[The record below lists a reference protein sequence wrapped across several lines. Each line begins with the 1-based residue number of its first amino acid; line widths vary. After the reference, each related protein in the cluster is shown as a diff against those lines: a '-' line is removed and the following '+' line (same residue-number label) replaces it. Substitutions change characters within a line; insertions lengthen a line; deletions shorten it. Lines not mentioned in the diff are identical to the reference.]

1 MYSSSTK
8 LRKLRNQ
15 FRLSQQDVAHAL
27 EVAQSTYFE
36 WEKNDCDIKLEYI
49 ILLSDLFQV
58 EIIDIVIDDKSGT
71 NKALQILFNKIE
83 SKINPICLLN
93 DIVDAQKKN
102 IKYLENEVAN
112 LLNKVE
118 MLEQKSKVR

>member
-1 MYSSSTK
+1 MYSSSIK

-15 FRLSQQDVAHAL
+15 FRLSQQDVANTL
-27 EVAQSTYFE
+27 ELAQSTYFE

-49 ILLSDLFQV
+49 ILLSDLFKV
-58 EIIDIVIDDKSGT
+58 EIIDIVSDDNSGA
-71 NKALQILFNKIE
+71 NKALQILFNKTE
-83 SKINPICLLN
+83 NKINPVYLLN

-102 IKYLENEVAN
+102 IRFLENEVAT

>member
-1 MYSSSTK
+1 MYSSSIK

-15 FRLSQQDVAHAL
+15 FRLSQQDVANTL
-27 EVAQSTYFE
+27 ELAQSTYFE

-49 ILLSDLFQV
+49 ILLSDLFKV
-58 EIIDIVIDDKSGT
+58 EIIDIVSDDNSGT
-71 NKALQILFNKIE
+71 NKALQILFNKTE
-83 SKINPICLLN
+83 SKINPVYLLN

-102 IKYLENEVAN
+102 IRFLENEVAT

>member
-1 MYSSSTK
+1 MYSSSIK

-15 FRLSQQDVAHAL
+15 FRLSQQDVANTL
-27 EVAQSTYFE
+27 ELAQSTYFE

-49 ILLSDLFQV
+49 ILLSDLFKV
-58 EIIDIVIDDKSGT
+58 EIIDIVSDDNSGA
-71 NKALQILFNKIE
+71 NKALQILFNKTE
-83 SKINPICLLN
+83 SKINPVYLLN

-102 IKYLENEVAN
+102 IRFLENEVAT

>member
-1 MYSSSTK
+1 MYSSSIK

-15 FRLSQQDVAHAL
+15 FRLSQQDVANTL
-27 EVAQSTYFE
+27 ELAQSTYFE

-49 ILLSDLFQV
+49 ILLSDLFKV
-58 EIIDIVIDDKSGT
+58 EIIDIVSDDNSGA
-71 NKALQILFNKIE
+71 NKALQILFNKTE
-83 SKINPICLLN
+83 SKINPVYLLN

-102 IKYLENEVAN
+102 IRFLENEVAT
-112 LLNKVE
+112 LLNKVD